1 MREEKEKEQ
10 GCFGSLIY
18 QQKTEMLTKEK
29 SSKKEK
35 GVNNQNNSPFHFE
48 LFPVINT
55 FKTSS
60 TILKLILKTNSGG

>member
-1 MREEKEKEQ
+1 M
-10 GCFGSLIY
+10 IY
-18 QQKTEMLTKEK
+18 QQETEMLTKEK

-35 GVNNQNNSPFHFE
+35 CVNNQNNSPFHYE

-60 TILKLILKTNSGG
+60 SLLKVILKSNPSS

>member
-1 MREEKEKEQ
+1 MIEEKKKSK
-10 GCFGSLIY
+10 GFCSLTY

-29 SSKKEK
+29 SNKKEK

-60 TILKLILKTNSGG
+60 SILKLILKTNSGG